1 VEAVSAAAP
10 ERSVVLARTEALRW
24 PPPDAAAVKAL
35 ADATGSVRMVLEGSG
50 WTALPSTGPW
60 YALRFAWA
68 PQVAVPHLADS
79 APCTSGAS
87 AGPA

>member
-1 VEAVSAAAP
+1 VVAASAAAP
-10 ERSVVLARTEALRW
+10 ERPVVLARTEALRW
-24 PPPDAAAVKAL
+24 PPPDAAAVQAL

-50 WTALPSTGPW
+50 WTALASAGPW

-68 PQVAVPHLADS
+68 PRVGPTHLADS
-79 APCTSGAS
+79 ATCTTGAS